1 MRQVILLCLFV
12 LTVFNGLSQEL
23 KAVLEARVTL
33 DADQFVGM
41 DERKTLYF
49 IEDNVLYKK
58 SSQRTWF
65 YNNPDLGA
73 LQSVNIQNPFKLI
86 LFYQNFN
93 SVILLDNNLSE
104 LSQRLDFTRE
114 TLYNNVTFVSGSSQN
129 NLWLYADDQ
138 KLHQYDYK
146 NLSETVQTQAMT
158 FYEADFEPLALA
170 STYKHVWIL
179 SKKGMHQFDE
189 YGVFIDS
196 FHEEGI
202 TWVFPFK
209 KGVIYLKGLQ
219 AFYLQDGK
227 SESIALDYKGEV
239 QTISVN
245 NSYLC
250 IFDGKVLH
258 QYRLTS

>member
-1 MRQVILLCLFV
+1 MRQILFV
-12 LTVFNGLSQEL
+12 CLLILTVLTGSSQEL
-23 KAVLEARVTL
+23 KAEFEAQVSL
-33 DADQFVGM
+33 DADSFVGM

-49 IEDNVLYKK
+49 IKDNVLYKK
-58 SSQRTWF
+58 SDQRTWF
-65 YNNPDLGA
+65 YNNPDLGP
-73 LQSVNIQNPFKLI
+73 LHSVNIQNPFKLI

-93 SVILLDNNLSE
+93 SVVLLDNNLSE

-158 FYEADFEPLALA
+158 FYESDFEPIALA

-179 SKKGMHQFDE
+179 SKNGTHRFDE
-189 YGVFIDS
+189 YGVYIDS
-196 FHEEGI
+196 FQEEGI
-202 TWVFPFK
+202 DWVFPYK
-209 KGVIYLKGLQ
+209 KGIIYFKQLQ
-219 AFYLQDGK
+219 AFYMQDGK
-227 SESIALDYKGEV
+227 SESIELNYQGTV

-245 NSYLC
+245 SSYLC
-250 IFDGKVLH
+250 IFDGNDLF
-258 QYRLTS
+258 QYRLKG